1 MTDTNTIKLKLTD
14 ERAEEALAGAI
25 EEFTLWREQNQ
36 PCSVQQT
43 TAIESDLPDIMV
55 RTQLAAD
62 AILKVL
68 TFSDSQGANKF
79 MSIWEDYASA

>member
-1 MTDTNTIKLKLTD
+1 MADNNTIRLEITD

-25 EEFTLWREQNQ
+25 EEFALWRERNQ
-36 PCSVQQT
+36 PCAMSQSV
-43 TAIESDLPDIMV
+43 AVESDLPDIMV

-68 TFSDSQGANKF
+68 TFSDSQGATKF
-79 MSIWEDYASA
+79 MSIWEGYASA